1 MAGTIY
7 TESLGRA
14 LARQA
19 RGTVGRYYVTR
30 MKADRWSVVAVGRL
44 RASRA
49 FTTKNDAVIYAKK
62 IASKFIDGG
71 VVVHGIDGK
80 VIESVAC
87 S

>member
-19 RGTVGRYYVTR
+19 RGTVGRYHVTR

-44 RASRA
+44 KASRA
-49 FTTKNDAVIYAKK
+49 FTTKGDVVIYAKK
-62 IASKFIDGG
+62 IESKFIDGE
-71 VVVHGIDGK
+71 VVIHGIEGK